1 MEKTKNSVY
10 RLFWEADI
18 LDNRALNGV
27 KGGNADNEEYEIIYI
42 DGVPYKVRKSSTG
55 QIIEILAA

>member
-10 RLFWEADI
+10 RLFCEADM

-27 KGGNADNEEYEIIYI
+27 KGGTADNEEYEIVYI
-42 DGVPYKVRKSSTG
+42 EGKPYLVRRSSTG